1 MGDVSD
7 APCSLSHPAI
17 VRRRGR
23 PRKVAQLDI
32 ENVDIEDFAQQEMTK
47 ASYSAYFGPF
57 LAYAVEGWNFV
68 LNSSLQALPL
78 LSLFNSTKYGRYARP
93 EMLKFTCETSS
104 AKMGVGVVLALFLKL
119 WHINS

>member
-47 ASYSAYFGPF
+47 AS
-57 LAYAVEGWNFV
+57 
-68 LNSSLQALPL
+68 
-78 LSLFNSTKYGRYARP
+78 
-93 EMLKFTCETSS
+93 
-104 AKMGVGVVLALFLKL
+104 
-119 WHINS
+119 